1 MNRAVFLDRDGV
13 IIENR
18 DDYVRSPGDV
28 QILPGAIEAIAALQQ
43 AGYLP
48 VVATNQSAIG
58 RGLVS
63 PSVAQDINESI
74 DGLVSAGRGRIAA
87 WYVCPHVP
95 EDGCRC
101 RKPNP
106 GLLEDAARD
115 LLVSL
120 ESSYFVGDALSD
132 VIAARAVHV
141 RPVLVLTGRGADTA
155 AADGSAL
162 DGCPV
167 VPDLRA
173 AAALILAAQ
182 GAVAS

>member
-18 DDYVRSPGDV
+18 DDYVRSLGDIRLV
-28 QILPGAIEAIAALQQ
+28 PGAIGAIAALQE
-43 AGYLP
+43 AGYLS

-63 PSVAQDINESI
+63 PGVAQRINESI
-74 DGLVSAGRGRIAA
+74 DDLVSAGGGRIAA
-87 WYVCPHVP
+87 WYMCPHVP

-101 RKPNP
+101 RKPSP
-106 GLLEDAARD
+106 GLLEDAAKD
-115 LLVSL
+115 LRISL

-132 VIAARAVHV
+132 VVAARAAHV

-155 AADGSAL
+155 AADGPGL

-173 AAALILAAQ
+173 AAALILASE
-182 GAVAS
+182 GAEAS